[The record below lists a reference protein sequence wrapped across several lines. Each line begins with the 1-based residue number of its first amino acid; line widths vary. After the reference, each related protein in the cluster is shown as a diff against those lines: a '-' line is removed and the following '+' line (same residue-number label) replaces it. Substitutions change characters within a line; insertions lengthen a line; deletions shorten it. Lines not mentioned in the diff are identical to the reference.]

1 MEYPDL
7 SPYEYY
13 EFPLPMRNVGWLG
26 PSFIP
31 RPPAPDVDPRP
42 LRAASRARSNVMLG
56 WHDCPW
62 CPGTTAPH
70 DGNGEYHYYAHDG
83 EVYAAPVMLLHYV
96 EVHGYRPPEQFLQA
110 LRVPGELPWDD
121 RAERLATLLFD
132 PSEDVPLR
140 AAGIVD
146 LASWK
151 HPRTIDVLLRAAHDP
166 QLVDA
171 GVDIGR
177 ALALLPYDVPAD
189 DLPELVRWGFDLQRT
204 NDGANP

>member
-26 PSFIP
+26 PSFTP

-121 RAERLATLLFD
+121 RA
-132 PSEDVPLR
+132 
-140 AAGIVD
+140 
-146 LASWK
+146 
-151 HPRTIDVLLRAAHDP
+151 
-166 QLVDA
+166 
-171 GVDIGR
+171 
-177 ALALLPYDVPAD
+177 D

-204 NDGANP
+204 IDGANP